1 MRIFDAYA
9 SFYDLIYEGKDYLG
23 EADFVLRRLERF
35 GRLNSILDFGCGTGR
50 HAVAFA
56 GRGLE
61 VHGVDLSEQ
70 MIERARE
77 RAAASGSTRATFG
90 PGDMRTLSLGRSFD
104 AAVALFHVVSYMSSD
119 EDLDCALRVV
129 RSHLG
134 PGAPFLFDFW
144 YAEAI
149 RRDGVERRER
159 TIETESW
166 RIRRRTE
173 PLWDRPGGIVSVTFD
188 VSAENKESGEV
199 VRCTETHHMR
209 YFDLDFLARHLSA
222 AGFSMSESGEWMSEN
237 PARADSLGAYVL
249 ARAA

>member
-9 SFYDLIYEGKDYLG
+9 SFYDLIYAGKDYLG

-35 GRLNSILDFGCGTGR
+35 GRLSSILDFGCGTGR
-50 HAVAFA
+50 HAIALGA
-56 GRGLE
+56 RGLE

-70 MIERARE
+70 MIDRARE
-77 RAAASGSTRATFG
+77 RAAASGGTRVTFG
-90 PGDMRTLSLGRSFD
+90 PGDMRTLSLGRTFD
-104 AAVALFHVVSYMSSD
+104 AAVALFHVVSYLTND
-119 EDLDCALRVV
+119 EDLDRALRVT
-129 RSHLG
+129 RSHLE

-166 RIRRRTE
+166 RIRRCTE
-173 PLWDRPGGIVSVTFD
+173 PRWDRPAGIVSVTFE
-188 VSAENKESGEV
+188 VSAENKASGEV
-199 VRCTETHHMR
+199 VRCTETHRMR
-209 YFDLDFLARHLSA
+209 YFDLDFLAAHLSG
-222 AGFSMSESGEWMSEN
+222 AGFSVSESGEWMSDN
-237 PARADSLGAYVL
+237 PPRADSLGAYML